1 MGVEKKMPKR
11 EGSGKENGDLSFP
24 FIHLWEIR
32 ASNCE
37 KELIK
42 LVKRY

>member
-1 MGVEKKMPKR
+1 MPKR
-11 EGSGKENGDLSFP
+11 EEGSGKENGDLSFP

>member
-1 MGVEKKMPKR
+1 MGVENKKLPKR
-11 EGSGKENGDLSFP
+11 KGSGKEMLIFP

-42 LVKRY
+42 LVKLH